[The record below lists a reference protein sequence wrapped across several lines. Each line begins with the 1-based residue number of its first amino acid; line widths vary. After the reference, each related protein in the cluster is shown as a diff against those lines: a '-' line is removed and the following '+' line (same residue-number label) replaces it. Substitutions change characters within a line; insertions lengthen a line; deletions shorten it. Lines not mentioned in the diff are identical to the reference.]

1 MKKKIRNNR
10 KALKKRLSLILLVY
24 LEGLSEKKKK
34 KVEGYLQGKVGSVVD
49 YYFNQLKRKGRKSI
63 IQPMIGKTENGN
75 DLNELEAG
83 LQDKILTPA
92 TA

>member
-10 KALKKRLSLILLVY
+10 KALKKSLSLMLLVY

-34 KVEGYLQGKVGSVVD
+34 KVERYLQGKVGNIVD
-49 YYFNQLKRKGRKSI
+49 YYFNQLKRKERKSI
-63 IQPMIGKTENGN
+63 VLPMIEKKEKGN
-75 DLNELEAG
+75 NLNNPEADS
-83 LQDKILTPA
+83 QDKNLTAA

>member
-10 KALKKRLSLILLVY
+10 KGLKKHLSLILLVY

-34 KVEGYLQGKVGSVVD
+34 KVEEYLQGKVGNIVD
-49 YYFNQLKRKGRKSI
+49 YYFTQLKRKERKSVVL
-63 IQPMIGKTENGN
+63 PMIEKKEKDNN
-75 DLNELEAG
+75 LNNPDAG
-83 LQDKILTPA
+83 SQDKILTAA

>member
-10 KALKKRLSLILLVY
+10 KALKKSLSLMLLVY

-34 KVEGYLQGKVGSVVD
+34 KVEGYLHGKVGNIVD
-49 YYFNQLKRKGRKSI
+49 YYFNQLKRKERKSI
-63 IQPMIGKTENGN
+63 VLPMIEKKEKSNN
-75 DLNELEAG
+75 LNNPDAG
-83 LQDKILTPA
+83 SQDKILTAA

>member
-10 KALKKRLSLILLVY
+10 KGLKKRLSLILLIY

-34 KVEGYLQGKVGSVVD
+34 KVEEYLQRKVGSVVD
-49 YYFNQLKRKGRKSI
+49 YYFSQLKRKGRKSI
-63 IQPMIGKTENGN
+63 VLPMIEKRENGN
-75 DLNELEAG
+75 NLNNPEAG
-83 LQDKILTPA
+83 LQDNILTPA